1 MALNKYAIRVD
12 PQGQAVTVDVL
23 DMAGV
28 SVAVFES
35 QQFGAAKRTLP
46 LTITAPTDFWL
57 QTAGTFDVSCKV
69 GGSEVADAG
78 RARRVQVSDVPT
90 LVVPDWERQRAAS
103 SGGSSA
109 VAGQGAWYSAVEL
122 TLAAGVNN
130 IVFNPEDAQFPS
142 TLDITAN
149 EVVAVIGGLDY
160 STSDASNKVTFT
172 LNHMRNSTPTVEAD
186 GVVASTRS
194 VSGTDQANAVPSLE
208 IVVEGPDITGY
219 AWLTVTQFT

>member
-109 VAGQGAWYSAVEL
+109 VAWTAVK
-122 TLAAGVNN
+122 TADYAASSG
-130 IVFNPEDAQFPS
+130 DAVP
-142 TLDITAN
+142 A
-149 EVVAVIGGLDY
+149 
-160 STSDASNKVTFT
+160 DASGGDFNVT
-172 LNHMRNSTPTVEAD
+172 LPVPAANGRVTVKNVGA
-186 GVVASTRS
+186 
-194 VSGTDQANAVPSLE
+194 
-208 IVVEGPDITGY
+208 TG
-219 AWLTVTQFT
+219 TVTVLPHGSETIDGGSSNVISTQWASRDYQSDGDDWLVI